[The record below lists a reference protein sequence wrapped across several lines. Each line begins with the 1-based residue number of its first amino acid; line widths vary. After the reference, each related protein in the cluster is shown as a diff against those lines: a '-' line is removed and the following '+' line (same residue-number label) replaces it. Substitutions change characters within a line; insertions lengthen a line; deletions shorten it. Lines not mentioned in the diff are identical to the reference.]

1 MDAFSEPHVDV
12 HSRARRFAAVVVIGG
27 APRDVLAVV
36 VRTLLVA
43 SPTVRVEDESSNV
56 GL

>member
-1 MDAFSEPHVDV
+1 MNSWQGTSLFLL
-12 HSRARRFAAVVVIGG
+12 ARGVKLRL

-36 VRTLLVA
+36 VRALLVA